1 MNWPHLESSFQ
12 GTHWPRGLR
21 LPLAWQSV
29 AFLCCV
35 GVSQKKWCTLLA
47 KHSKRVCFRVCVCVG
62 ECHWF
67 FLHIQMRKFCRSWVD
82 YAMSKVHE
90 VCMIL
95 TSDSMRCR
103 PGHCK
108 ANEFQVSLS
117 TSLYR
122 YGVWITL
129 SIGYT
134 YMHAYII
141 KQNHLRILAILW
153 LRSLESWLHSWII
166 SKFSSQVSPL
176 WIPRPPRIFCRWL
189 TCPTSWACWS
199 ETWRKKQT
207 NSCTNA
213 LLVNQWIYPTPKK
226 NKGGKRDISQ
236 WKQLG
241 FPSVF
246 YIWAR
251 LMPEPPMALVEV
263 IWMLIRS
270 AMMLLL
276 TLDHIRL

>member
-35 GVSQKKWCTLLA
+35 GVSQKKWCALLA
-47 KHSKRVCFRVCVCVG
+47 KHSERLCFRVCV
-62 ECHWF
+62 
-67 FLHIQMRKFCRSWVD
+67 WVSAID
-82 YAMSKVHE
+82 SFYTFKCQSFAVHGVDDAMSKVHE
-90 VCMIL
+90 MCMIL
-95 TSDSMRCR
+95 TSDCMRCR

-117 TSLYR
+117 TSLYVYR

-129 SIGYT
+129 SICYT
-134 YMHAYII
+134 YMHAYICLHN
-141 KQNHLRILAILW
+141 QT
-153 LRSLESWLHSWII
+153 ESFTYYCNTMIEMSWSLHSWII

-199 ETWRKKQT
+199 ETWRKNQT

-213 LLVNQWIYPTPKK
+213 LLVNQWIYPKEKQGWETWHITMKTT
-226 NKGGKRDISQ
+226 RLSQ
-236 WKQLG
+236 VYSTSRLGSCRNHRWHLWKWYG
-241 FPSVF
+241 CW
-246 YIWAR
+246 YD
-251 LMPEPPMALVEV
+251 
-263 IWMLIRS
+263 
-270 AMMLLL
+270 LLWYCYW
-276 TLDHIRL
+276 H